1 MEEAPDAT
9 EIVAYTNVF
18 QVEKVNPQVI
28 GDTTVYIDSAASS
41 HMVCTESHISKQVI
55 KLTDCDVL
63 IIGSCGTSN
72 ATKKGTLKLGVR
84 NAQEQSCR

>member
-41 HMVCTESHISKQVI
+41 HMVCTESHISKQEI
-55 KLTDCDVL
+55 KPTDCDVA
-63 IIGSCGTSN
+63 S
-72 ATKKGTLKLGVR
+72 
-84 NAQEQSCR
+84 